1 MKNPW
6 RTAIALL
13 GQAILLACPAQLQAH
28 TTLSEL
34 KEQVRYSTPLQE
46 DALLFHTNEA
56 KVLVLA
62 DKSGKIGAVLLH
74 SKTRRSD
81 IRALVDNLQSLISHT
96 DRPPQVSL
104 SDDRHSALILYPCD
118 KDSLQDATR
127 AIVGCDRL
135 TALHNACNS
144 YNGNI
149 TPHYWHGSGISLRN
163 YDNDLLYEITLDM
176 STERVEYAEIRMGKR
191 GKSFLKAHMLTGI
204 PPNLPLETKQIRR
217 ISYRL
222 GGATPIHADETGDI
236 YVSRDRCEVYTVGS
250 QQRLQLANKSR
261 NDIKHYIFPALNIP
275 GPTAVFTLRPKPHSQ
290 PIPPTPKPKEEQ
302 APPTPKPAEQPP
314 ALTPEQARRAYIEQL
329 QKI

>member
-13 GQAILLACPAQLQAH
+13 GQAILLACPAQLQAL

-34 KEQVRYSTPLQE
+34 KEHVPCSTPLQR
-46 DALLFHTNEA
+46 DALTFHTDNA
-56 KVLVLA
+56 RVLVLA

-81 IRALVDNLQSLISHT
+81 ISALVNNLQTLITHPYG
-96 DRPPQVSL
+96 PPRVTR
-104 SDDRHSALILYPCD
+104 SDDNHAALILYPVD
-118 KDSLQDATR
+118 RDSRQEAPR

-163 YDNDLLYEITLDM
+163 YDSDLLYEITLDM
-176 STERVEYAEIRMGKR
+176 STERVEYAEIRMSKR
-191 GKSFLKAHMLTGI
+191 SKSYLKAHMLTGI
-204 PPNLPLETKQIRR
+204 PPSLPNETKQIRR

-236 YVSRDRCEVYTVGS
+236 YISRDRCEVYTVGS
-250 QQRLQLANKSR
+250 QQRLQSANKSR
-261 NDIKHYIFPALNIP
+261 NDIKHYIFPALSMP
-275 GPTAVFTLRPKPHSQ
+275 EPTSAFITLPQSREQTIS
-290 PIPPTPKPKEEQ
+290 PTPKPREEKKR
-302 APPTPKPAEQPP
+302 TSPKPAEQPP
-314 ALTPEQARRAYIEQL
+314 ALTPEQARRAYIDQL
-329 QKI
+329 HKI